1 MGDVITIG
9 AMVGPARDTEV
20 IAVAR
25 IRDDLMVFIGKKD
38 LCGRDEFVVSTF
50 TEGETTWHSG
60 FYTFE
65 YIRALNRFVTYLD
78 GGVILTVG
86 GKPIPVY
93 NP

>member
-1 MGDVITIG
+1 MGDVITMG

-25 IRDDLMVFIGKKD
+25 IHDDLMVFMGKKD

-60 FYTFE
+60 FYTFDHF
-65 YIRALNRFVTYLD
+65 RALNRFITHIESSLV
-78 GGVILTVG
+78 LTVG
-86 GKPIPVY
+86 GKVLPVY